1 MEKII
6 SDKYAIELIHS
17 LSHLWLLFG
26 LALLIFIIGCAALVA
41 REPVPHSTHDKQAN
55 STSKNIK
62 QMNNKEQ
69 KVEPTTETSIV
80 GNTVLSAGLSTLKAH
95 YIVGN
100 RTGTCQTE
108 TIHFQRKGAIAKFL
122 EGSNMTWEDCVKSGW
137 QVYKVDIVFQPCR

>member
-1 MEKII
+1 M
-6 SDKYAIELIHS
+6 S
-17 LSHLWLLFG
+17 
-26 LALLIFIIGCAALVA
+26 
-41 REPVPHSTHDKQAN
+41 N
-55 STSKNIK
+55 SKNYK
-62 QMNNKEQ
+62 MNTKYMF
-69 KVEPTTETSIV
+69 KFKDETNTAFD
-80 GNTVLSAGLSTLKAH
+80 GNMLSSAGLSTLKAH

>member
-1 MEKII
+1 
-6 SDKYAIELIHS
+6 
-17 LSHLWLLFG
+17 
-26 LALLIFIIGCAALVA
+26 
-41 REPVPHSTHDKQAN
+41 
-55 STSKNIK
+55 
-62 QMNNKEQ
+62 MNNKEQ